1 VSGAGYL
8 TPAMSHR
15 RSATGDCV
23 LPVVRRV
30 LLPARA
36 DAASWPSGG
45 RRRCY
50 ASRCSGCGICMCR
63 PRPLSPASQACRCA
77 AGATTSTHA
86 KRSAPWLVT
95 AMSEW
100 RGMFDHADHYST
112 GSRASCGRCGEWCAS
127 CGRCGEWCYPHDP
140 CSCCEKQALGDQT
153 AAEVLAEPDA
163 LKAQVQRVRDVL
175 GDVGK

>member
-1 VSGAGYL
+1 
-8 TPAMSHR
+8 
-15 RSATGDCV
+15 
-23 LPVVRRV
+23 
-30 LLPARA
+30 
-36 DAASWPSGG
+36 
-45 RRRCY
+45 
-50 ASRCSGCGICMCR
+50 MCR

-153 AAEVLAEPDA
+153 AAEVLAELDA
-163 LKAQVQRVRDVL
+163 LKAQVQRVRDMCDGIEPDHSVFV
-175 GDVGK
+175 GDVLDALNGGDDE